1 VSARAALAASLL
13 GLLLSL
19 SPPALAQT
27 PQGPAAVS
35 GASAQSPL
43 PLGAILTQAR
53 AAVARGR
60 AADVLGLLEAQSQWY
75 AGSPEFDYLLG
86 LAALDAGK
94 PGAAILALERVL
106 AIQPGHLPARAE
118 IARAYLAAK
127 EPEAARQQFEAVAG
141 QPIPPEV
148 RRIIDTYLS
157 GISRATA
164 ASRAQTSGFVE
175 LAIGWDSNVNLG
187 SASSQWLLAGGI
199 SVVPER
205 VSQPSSSAQSTV
217 NAGFSWLVPIGG
229 TWQWIGG
236 AQVSH
241 RANPAA
247 HTLDASTLHLNTGL
261 GWRTECHTANMLAQ
275 YQHLRLAQDSFRDA
289 TGLLIQWRC
298 DVSSRVQLGLY
309 AQAADFSFAQQAVRD
324 ARRVQAGATA
334 AFVLPLPFEAVLVG
348 TAYAGH
354 ETPRADVDQLQYRFH
369 GMRAALNLAPAGNWR
384 WSAAV
389 SWESRQYAGAEP
401 LFDQT
406 RRDRQLELSLSAER
420 TLDRHWSL
428 IPSVSAVRND
438 SNLAPSDFRRGQAQ
452 LALRYRF

>member
-1 VSARAALAASLL
+1 M
-13 GLLLSL
+13 
-19 SPPALAQT
+19 
-27 PQGPAAVS
+27 
-35 GASAQSPL
+35 
-43 PLGAILTQAR
+43 
-53 AAVARGR
+53 
-60 AADVLGLLEAQSQWY
+60 D
-75 AGSPEFDYLLG
+75 
-86 LAALDAGK
+86 
-94 PGAAILALERVL
+94 
-106 AIQPGHLPARAE
+106 
-118 IARAYLAAK
+118 
-127 EPEAARQQFEAVAG
+127 
-141 QPIPPEV
+141 
-148 RRIIDTYLS
+148 
-157 GISRATA
+157 
-164 ASRAQTSGFVE
+164 
-175 LAIGWDSNVNLG
+175 
-187 SASSQWLLAGGI
+187 
-199 SVVPER
+199 
-205 VSQPSSSAQSTV
+205 
-217 NAGFSWLVPIGG
+217 
-229 TWQWIGG
+229 
-236 AQVSH
+236 
-241 RANPAA
+241 
-247 HTLDASTLHLNTGL
+247 LNTGL